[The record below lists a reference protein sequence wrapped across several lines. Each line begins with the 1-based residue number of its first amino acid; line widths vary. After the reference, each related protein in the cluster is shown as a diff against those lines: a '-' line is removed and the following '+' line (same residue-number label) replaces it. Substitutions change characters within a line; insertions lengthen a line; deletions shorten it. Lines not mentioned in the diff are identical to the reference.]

1 MGKIY
6 YRSNE
11 TFEMIPVKPRYY
23 IFLILIGLVS
33 GLGSGL
39 WPYYQLKKNEFRLM
53 TPEEKLII
61 IQEHNKFSEEK
72 LIVKLKELNIK
83 FPHIVL
89 AQAKLETG
97 NFTSKVF
104 RENNNLFGMKES
116 SMRITTSKG
125 TENNHAYY
133 NNWYE
138 SLLDYSF
145 YQCRYLSNLQ
155 TEEQYL
161 QYLGQSYAES
171 PEYVKILT
179 GMIKKENLKK
189 HFVN

>member
-39 WPYYQLKKNEFRLM
+39 WSYYQLKKNEFRLM